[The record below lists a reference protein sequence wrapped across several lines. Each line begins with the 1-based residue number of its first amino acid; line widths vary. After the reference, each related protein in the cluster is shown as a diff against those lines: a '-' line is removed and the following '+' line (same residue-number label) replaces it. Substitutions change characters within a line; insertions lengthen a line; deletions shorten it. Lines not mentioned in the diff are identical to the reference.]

1 MLITYE
7 LSDINAI
14 SNLLIQDFSTKVIR
28 IDGDMGAGKTTL
40 ISSLC
45 KSLGV
50 KETISSP
57 TFSLVN
63 TYHIGNEKIYHFD
76 FYRLKNENEAIDF
89 GLEEYLESGNICF
102 MEWAEKISSHLP
114 LEYDHYI
121 LNIVDEKYRKIESKK
136 SIQLR

>member
-28 IDGDMGAGKTTL
+28 IDGDMGTGKTTL

-89 GLEEYLESGNICF
+89 GIEEYLDSGNICF

-136 SIQLR
+136 SD

>member
-28 IDGDMGAGKTTL
+28 IDGDMGTGKTTL

-136 SIQLR
+136 SNYLR

>member
-28 IDGDMGAGKTTL
+28 IDGDMGTGKTTL

-89 GLEEYLESGNICF
+89 GIEEYLESGNICF

-121 LNIVDEKYRKIESKK
+121 LNIVDEKYRKIESKRLI
-136 SIQLR
+136 S

>member
-14 SNLLIQDFSTKVIR
+14 SNLLIQDFSTKIIR
-28 IDGDMGAGKTTL
+28 IDGDMGTGKTTL

-89 GLEEYLESGNICF
+89 GIEEYLESGNICF

-136 SIQLR
+136 SN

>member
-28 IDGDMGAGKTTL
+28 IDGDMGTGKTTL

-89 GLEEYLESGNICF
+89 GLEEYLDSGNICF

-136 SIQLR
+136 SN

>member
-28 IDGDMGAGKTTL
+28 IDGDMGTGKTTL

-63 TYHIGNEKIYHFD
+63 TYHIGKEKIYHFD

-136 SIQLR
+136 SN

>member
-28 IDGDMGAGKTTL
+28 IDGDMGTGKTTL

-63 TYHIGNEKIYHFD
+63 TYHIGDEKIYHFD

-136 SIQLR
+136 SNYLR

>member
-28 IDGDMGAGKTTL
+28 IDGDMGSGKTTL

-63 TYHIGNEKIYHFD
+63 TYYIGNEKIYHFD

-136 SIQLR
+136 SN

>member
-28 IDGDMGAGKTTL
+28 IDGDMGTGKTTL

-89 GLEEYLESGNICF
+89 GLEEYLDSGNICF

-121 LNIVDEKYRKIESKK
+121 LNIVDEKHRKIESKK
-136 SIQLR
+136 SD

>member
-114 LEYDHYI
+114 LDYDHYI

-136 SIQLR
+136 SN

>member
-28 IDGDMGAGKTTL
+28 IDGDMGTGKTTL

-121 LNIVDEKYRKIESKK
+121 LNIVDEKYRKIESKRLI
-136 SIQLR
+136 S

>member
-7 LSDINAI
+7 LSEINVI

-28 IDGDMGAGKTTL
+28 IDGDMGTGKTTL

-89 GLEEYLESGNICF
+89 GLDEYLESGNICF

-136 SIQLR
+136 SN

>member
-14 SNLLIQDFSTKVIR
+14 SNLLINDFSTKVIR
-28 IDGDMGAGKTTL
+28 IDGDMGTGKTTL

-63 TYHIGNEKIYHFD
+63 TYHIRNEKIYHFD

-136 SIQLR
+136 SN

>member
-28 IDGDMGAGKTTL
+28 IDGDMGTGKTTL

-89 GLEEYLESGNICF
+89 GIEEYLDSGNICF

-136 SIQLR
+136 SNYLR

>member
-14 SNLLIQDFSTKVIR
+14 CNLLIQDFSTKVIR
-28 IDGDMGAGKTTL
+28 IDGDMGTGKTTL

>member
-1 MLITYE
+1 MLINYE

-28 IDGDMGAGKTTL
+28 IDGDMGTGKTTL

-63 TYHIGNEKIYHFD
+63 TYHFGNEKIYHFD

-136 SIQLR
+136 SN

>member
-28 IDGDMGAGKTTL
+28 IDGDMGTGKTTL

-63 TYHIGNEKIYHFD
+63 TYHVGNKKIYHFD

-121 LNIVDEKYRKIESKK
+121 LNIVDEKYRKIESKRLI
-136 SIQLR
+136 S

>member
-28 IDGDMGAGKTTL
+28 IDGDMGTGKTTL

-121 LNIVDEKYRKIESKK
+121 LNIIDEKYRKIESKK
-136 SIQLR
+136 SN

>member
-28 IDGDMGAGKTTL
+28 IDGDMGTGKTTL

-63 TYHIGNEKIYHFD
+63 TYYIGNEKIYHFD

-136 SIQLR
+136 SN

>member
-7 LSDINAI
+7 LSDISAI
-14 SNLLIQDFSTKVIR
+14 SNLLIKDFSTKVIR
-28 IDGDMGAGKTTL
+28 IDGDMGTGKTTL

-89 GLEEYLESGNICF
+89 GIEEYLESGNICF

-121 LNIVDEKYRKIESKK
+121 LNIVDEKYRKIQSKK
-136 SIQLR
+136 K

>member
-28 IDGDMGAGKTTL
+28 IDGDMGTGKTTL

-50 KETISSP
+50 
-57 TFSLVN
+57 
-63 TYHIGNEKIYHFD
+63 
-76 FYRLKNENEAIDF
+76 
-89 GLEEYLESGNICF
+89 
-102 MEWAEKISSHLP
+102 
-114 LEYDHYI
+114 
-121 LNIVDEKYRKIESKK
+121 
-136 SIQLR
+136 

>member
-1 MLITYE
+1 MITFE

-14 SNLLIQDFSTKVIR
+14 SNILIQDFSTKVIR
-28 IDGDMGAGKTTL
+28 IDGDMGTGKTTL

-136 SIQLR
+136 SN

>member
-14 SNLLIQDFSTKVIR
+14 SNLLIQDFSTKIIR
-28 IDGDMGAGKTTL
+28 IDGDMGTGKTTL

-136 SIQLR
+136 SN

>member
-28 IDGDMGAGKTTL
+28 IDGDMGSGKTTL

-121 LNIVDEKYRKIESKK
+121 LNIVDEKYRKIQSKK
-136 SIQLR
+136 NK

>member
-28 IDGDMGAGKTTL
+28 IDGDIGTGKTTL

-136 SIQLR
+136 SN

>member
-14 SNLLIQDFSTKVIR
+14 SNLLIQDFSTKIIR
-28 IDGDMGAGKTTL
+28 IDGDMGTGKTTL

-102 MEWAEKISSHLP
+102 MEWAEKISPHLP

-136 SIQLR
+136 SNYLR

>member
-14 SNLLIQDFSTKVIR
+14 SNLLIQDFSTKIIR
-28 IDGDMGAGKTTL
+28 IDGDMGTGKTTL

-89 GLEEYLESGNICF
+89 GLE
-102 MEWAEKISSHLP
+102 
-114 LEYDHYI
+114 
-121 LNIVDEKYRKIESKK
+121 
-136 SIQLR
+136 

>member
-7 LSDINAI
+7 LSDISAI

-28 IDGDMGAGKTTL
+28 IDGDMGTGKTTL

-63 TYHIGNEKIYHFD
+63 TYHIGDEKIYHFD

-89 GLEEYLESGNICF
+89 GIEEYLESGNICF

-121 LNIVDEKYRKIESKK
+121 LNIVDEKYRKIQSKK
-136 SIQLR
+136 K

>member
-14 SNLLIQDFSTKVIR
+14 SNLLIKDFSTKVIR
-28 IDGDMGAGKTTL
+28 IDGDMGTGKTTL

-136 SIQLR
+136 SN

>member
-28 IDGDMGAGKTTL
+28 IDGDMGTGKTTL

-63 TYHIGNEKIYHFD
+63 TYHNIENEKIYHFD

-136 SIQLR
+136 SN

>member
-28 IDGDMGAGKTTL
+28 IDGDMGTGKTTL

-89 GLEEYLESGNICF
+89 GIEEYLDSGNICF

-136 SIQLR
+136 SN

>member
-7 LSDINAI
+7 LSDISAI
-14 SNLLIQDFSTKVIR
+14 SNLLIKDFSTKVIR
-28 IDGDMGAGKTTL
+28 IDGDMGTGKTTL

-121 LNIVDEKYRKIESKK
+121 LNIVDEKYRKIESKRLI
-136 SIQLR
+136 S

>member
-136 SIQLR
+136 SNYLR

>member
-14 SNLLIQDFSTKVIR
+14 SNLLIQDFSTKIIR
-28 IDGDMGAGKTTL
+28 IDGDMGTGKTTL

-121 LNIVDEKYRKIESKK
+121 LNIVDEKYRKIESKRLI
-136 SIQLR
+136 S

>member
-1 MLITYE
+1 
-7 LSDINAI
+7 
-14 SNLLIQDFSTKVIR
+14 
-28 IDGDMGAGKTTL
+28 MGAGKTTL

-136 SIQLR
+136 SN